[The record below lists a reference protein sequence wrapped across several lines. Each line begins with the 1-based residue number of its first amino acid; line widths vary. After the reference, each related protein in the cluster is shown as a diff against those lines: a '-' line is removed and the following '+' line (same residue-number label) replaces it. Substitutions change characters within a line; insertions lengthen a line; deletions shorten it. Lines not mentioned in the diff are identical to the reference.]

1 MNYKDYQS
9 FEVKNGVID
18 VFMFELDGKTVIQMF
33 TTDYISGSTSSAT
46 FTNQSSFQKFISFL
60 DNLNDKL

>member
-18 VFMFELDGKTVIQMF
+18 VFTFELDGKTVVQLF
-33 TTDYISGSTSSAT
+33 TTDYVTWTTSSAT
-46 FTNQSSFQKFISFL
+46 FTNVESFHKFIHFL
-60 DNLNDKL
+60 KTLNV

>member
-18 VFMFELDGKTVIQMF
+18 VFTFELDGEIVIQMF
-33 TTDYISGSTSSAT
+33 TTDYITWTTSSAT
-46 FTNQSSFQKFISFL
+46 FTNIESFNKFINFL
-60 DNLNDKL
+60 KNMKVE

>member
-18 VFMFELDGKTVIQMF
+18 VFSFELDGKTVVQMF
-33 TTDYISGSTSSAT
+33 TTDFISWTTSSAT
-46 FTNQSSFQKFISFL
+46 FTNVETFEKFIDFL
-60 DNLNDKL
+60 TTMKIY

>member
-18 VFMFELDGKTVIQMF
+18 VFSFELEGKTVIQMF
-33 TTDYISGSTSSAT
+33 TTDYVTWSTSSAT
-46 FTNQSSFQKFISFL
+46 FTNPESFQKFIHFL
-60 DNLNDKL
+60 KNMNVK

>member
-18 VFMFELDGKTVIQMF
+18 VFTFELDGKTVVQMF
-33 TTDYISGSTSSAT
+33 TTDFITWTTSSAT
-46 FTNQSSFQKFISFL
+46 FNNVESFQKFIQFL
-60 DNLNDKL
+60 KTMKLE